1 MDRRAFLSA
10 SIVSALYE
18 RRAVA
23 APPTQARLG
32 GQSLEEIRDQYR
44 SDLFEDLLPFMEK
57 YVIDHELGGFMC
69 NTDRDGTR
77 LGERKTT
84 WFEGRGI
91 WVYSFLYRNF
101 GRQEKHLEVAR
112 KSLQFILRV
121 KPQEADTLWPESFTR
136 DGRPLTPPATAIYG
150 DLFVA
155 EGLAEYARASGESQ
169 YWDLAKQ
176 IVLKCWRIY
185 NRTDYE
191 PNIVASYG
199 GPKPIRFP
207 GAKIQGVA
215 MVMIR
220 TISQM
225 LEVRPDRDLER
236 IIAECADAVVNKHY
250 NPDFNLNN
258 ELLNHDYS
266 RPTNE
271 LAQFVYTGHSMETL
285 WMALSEALRRKD
297 TALFQTAAE
306 RFRRHVEVAWDGVY
320 GGIFRSLNHV
330 DRNEWALDK
339 ALWAQE
345 EALNGVLI
353 LIEKENEEWARR
365 TFAKIYTYMR
375 EKFPLK
381 PYGYALW
388 MNYTDRKVTFQPHA
402 DRVENY
408 HHPRHL
414 MLTLLAL
421 DRIIQRAGHHPL
433 FPS

>member
-1 MDRRAFLSA
+1 
-10 SIVSALYE
+10 
-18 RRAVA
+18 
-23 APPTQARLG
+23 
-32 GQSLEEIRDQYR
+32 
-44 SDLFEDLLPFMEK
+44 MEK
-57 YVIDHELGGFMC
+57 HVIDHEVGGFMC

-77 LGERKTT
+77 LSERKTT

-101 GRQEKHLEVAR
+101 GRQEKYLEVAR

-121 KPQEADTLWPESFTR
+121 KPQEPDTLWPESFTR
-136 DGRPLTPPATAIYG
+136 DGRPLTPQATAIYG

-176 IVLKCWRIY
+176 IALECWRIY
-185 NRTDYE
+185 NRTEYE
-191 PNIVASYG
+191 PDIVASYA

-215 MVMIR
+215 MVMIH

-225 LEVRPDRDLER
+225 LEVREAHPDRDLER
-236 IIAECADAVVNKHY
+236 IIAECTDAVVNKHY
-250 NPDFNLNN
+250 NPDFSLNN

-271 LAQFVYTGHSMETL
+271 LAQFVYTGHSIETL
-285 WMALSEALRRKD
+285 WMVLSEALRRKD
-297 TALFQTAAE
+297 PALFRTVAE
-306 RFRRHVEVAWDGVY
+306 RFRRHVEVAWDDVY

-339 ALWAQE
+339 TLWAQE
-345 EALNGVLI
+345 EALNGALI
-353 LIEKENEEWARR
+353 LIEHENDEWARR
-365 TFAKIYTYMR
+365 TFAKVHTYMR
-375 EKFPLK
+375 GKFPLK
-381 PYGYALW
+381 PYGYPLW
-388 MNYTDRKVTFQPHA
+388 MSYTDRKVTVQPHA

-421 DRIIQRAGHHPL
+421 DRMIERDGHHPL